1 MSLFAAAANTASLLM
16 PLSSRLRSPKFTTR
30 RSSLRSTDPSYVDE
44 LRNVITT
51 IEHAIQVPIPSPP
64 IPTHSHPIPTPC
76 PPIPTP
82 SPPIVQTR
90 PAHQQIYVR
99 MRLGVSRISNI
110 AAEVPAWEGE
120 PLSRPPIME
129 AHAGQLGL
137 VPLIGPGQLCSG
149 PTGTGPLGLRQ
160 VGLGPF
166 GPGPW
171 ARAHYRRGR
180 PGCHGHR
187 YFSEHSVT
195 QIIHIR
201 IVSRRRGLC
210 LATASHK

>member
-1 MSLFAAAANTASLLM
+1 MDPFDPWTLGAIRPWPIGTLLGPGPLGNG
-16 PLSSRLRSPKFTTR
+16 PLSPGPLGNGPVCRCGSFQWGLRPIGPR
-30 RSSLRSTDPSYVDE
+30 P
-44 LRNVITT
+44 IT
-51 IEHAIQVPIPSPP
+51 Q
-64 IPTHSHPIPTPC
+64 
-76 PPIPTP
+76 
-82 SPPIVQTR
+82 
-90 PAHQQIYVR
+90 
-99 MRLGVSRISNI
+99 
-110 AAEVPAWEGE
+110 VPAWEGE

-180 PGCHGHR
+180 PGCYGHR

-201 IVSRRRGLC
+201 IVSRRRGQC